1 MKHSI
6 DVLVTPWIY
15 KNYFCYRLPC
25 NIHFFVFMVSNTP
38 YKKVTRAQFAF
49 AALYYI
55 KISGLYANGFQQGSA
70 LDRVLSLNLVLQL
83 ILLRL
88 SLSCRVMPVHG
99 LNATILVIF
108 RCLEVEIQINERLF
122 HYYPEWKIC
131 HVSLSLAVVK
141 CVS

>member
-1 MKHSI
+1 
-6 DVLVTPWIY
+6 
-15 KNYFCYRLPC
+15 
-25 NIHFFVFMVSNTP
+25 MVSNTP

-108 RCLEVEIQINERLF
+108 RRLEVEIQINERLF